1 MVAIPP
7 STAEN
12 CDVFVVGA
20 GLAGASAA
28 IGFARAGFSVIS
40 CGAVDRLARGRTVA
54 LLGRS
59 VDLLEELGVWG
70 EVEKSASPL
79 RSLRIVDDTGS
90 LLAARPVEFHAREIN
105 SEAFGWNI
113 PNARLADILAR
124 PLAAS
129 ANLARVETN
138 VESFDFSGEYAVIG
152 ASDGRRFGA
161 RLVIGADGRDSSAR
175 KAAGIDSRLHRY
187 AQSALTMFLTHTR
200 PHDDFSTEFHTRQGP
215 FTLVPLPGA
224 DEAPFRSS
232 LVWVMSEAEARRRAA
247 IDDEALACE
256 IEDRAHG
263 LLGAIRIEPG
273 RGAFPTVRQSAARL
287 TATRLA
293 LVGDAGHAFPPIG
306 AQGLN
311 LGLRDVMGL
320 LDAARAARAERA
332 DIGGE
337 VALAGYA
344 ASRRADIA
352 FRTLAVDGLN
362 RSLLADF
369 ASVDALRGLG
379 LTALRHIGPLRRL
392 VMREGVA
399 PGPGAVT
406 GSPLARKTV
415 HRG

>member
-1 MVAIPP
+1 MVSSP
-7 STAEN
+7 SQTAEH

-40 CGAVDRLARGRTVA
+40 CGAIDRLARGRTVA

-59 VDLLEELGVWG
+59 VDFLGELGVWE

-79 RSLRIVDDTGS
+79 RSLRIIDDTGS
-90 LLAARPVEFHAREIN
+90 FLAARPVEFHAREIK

-113 PNARLADILAR
+113 ANARLADILAK

-129 ANLARVETN
+129 PNLARVDAKVET
-138 VESFDFSGEYAVIG
+138 FDFSGDYAAIG
-152 ASDGRRFGA
+152 AADGRRFGA
-161 RLVIGADGRDSSAR
+161 RLVVGADGRDSSAR
-175 KAAGIDSRLHRY
+175 KSAGIGSRLHRY
-187 AQSALTMFLTHTR
+187 GQSALTMFLTHAR
-200 PHDDFSTEFHTRQGP
+200 PHGDFSTEFHTRQGP
-215 FTLVPLPGA
+215 FALVPLPGA
-224 DEAPFRSS
+224 VEAPFRSS

-247 IDDEALACE
+247 IDDEALEAE

-273 RGAFPTVRQSAARL
+273 RGAFPMIRQSVAGL

-293 LVGDAGHAFPPIG
+293 LVGDAAHAFPPIG

-320 LDAARAARAERA
+320 LSAAKAARADGA
-332 DIGGE
+332 DIGGD
-337 VALAGYA
+337 ATLAGYA

-352 FRTLAVDGLN
+352 LRTLAVDGLN

-369 ASVDALRGLG
+369 APVDALRGLG
-379 LTALRHIGPLRRL
+379 LTALRHVGPLRRL

-399 PGPGAVT
+399 PSLG
-406 GSPLARKTV
+406 R
-415 HRG
+415 

>member
-1 MVAIPP
+1 MVSIPRQ
-7 STAEN
+7 TAEY

-40 CGAVDRLARGRTVA
+40 CGGVDRLAQGRTVA

-59 VDLLEELGVWG
+59 VDFLEELGVWG

-113 PNARLADILAR
+113 ANARLADILAK

-129 ANLARVETN
+129 PNLSRVETN
-138 VESFDFSGEYAVIG
+138 VESFDFSGEYTAIR
-152 ASDGRRFGA
+152 AADGRRFGA
-161 RLVIGADGRDSSAR
+161 RLVIGADGRGSSAR

-187 AQSALTMFLTHTR
+187 GQSALTMFLAHTR

-224 DEAPFRSS
+224 DDAPFRSS

-247 IDDEALACE
+247 IDDEALASE
-256 IEDRAHG
+256 IEGRAHG

-273 RGAFPTVRQSAARL
+273 RGAFPMIRQSAARL

-293 LVGDAGHAFPPIG
+293 LVGDAAHAFPPIG

-311 LGLRDVMGL
+311 LGLRDVEGL
-320 LDAARAARAERA
+320 LDTAREARANSADVGGDAALER
-332 DIGGE
+332 
-337 VALAGYA
+337 YA
-344 ASRRADIA
+344 ASRRPDIA
-352 FRTLAVDGLN
+352 FRTMAVDGLN
-362 RSLLADF
+362 WSLLADF
-369 ASVDALRGLG
+369 APADALRGLG
-379 LTALRHIGPLRRL
+379 SAALRHIGPLRRM
-392 VMREGVA
+392 VMREGV
-399 PGPGAVT
+399 GPL
-406 GSPLARKTV
+406 PAR
-415 HRG
+415 

>member
-1 MVAIPP
+1 MVSTSPQ
-7 STAEN
+7 TAEN

-59 VDLLEELGVWG
+59 VDFLEELGVWE

-90 LLAARPVEFHAREIN
+90 MLAARPVEFHSREIK

-113 PNARLADILAR
+113 ANARLADILAQ

-129 ANLARVETN
+129 PNLARVEAK
-138 VESFDFSGEYAVIG
+138 VETFDFSGECAVIG
-152 ASDGRRFGA
+152 AADGRRFGA

-175 KAAGIDSRLHRY
+175 KAAGIGARLHRY
-187 AQSALTMFLTHTR
+187 GQSALTMFVAHSR
-200 PHDDFSTEFHTRQGP
+200 PHHDFSTEFHTRQGP

-247 IDDEALACE
+247 IDDEALESE

-273 RGAFPTVRQSAARL
+273 RGAFPMMRQSVARL

-293 LVGDAGHAFPPIG
+293 LVGDAAHAFPPIG

-320 LDAARAARAERA
+320 LGAAVAARADGA

-337 VALAGYA
+337 ATLSGYA

-352 FRTLAVDGLN
+352 LRTLAVDGLN

-369 ASVDALRGLG
+369 APVDAVRGLG

-399 PGPGAVT
+399 PSLG
-406 GSPLARKTV
+406 R
-415 HRG
+415 

>member
-1 MVAIPP
+1 MVSTSPQ
-7 STAEN
+7 TAEN

-59 VDLLEELGVWG
+59 VDFLRELGVWE

-79 RSLRIVDDTGS
+79 RSLRIVDDTDS
-90 LLAARPVEFHAREIN
+90 LLAARPVEFHAREIT

-113 PNARLADILAR
+113 ANARLADILAQ

-129 ANLARVETN
+129 PNLARVEAK
-138 VESFDFSGEYAVIG
+138 VETFDFSGECAVIG
-152 ASDGRRFGA
+152 AADGRRFGA

-175 KAAGIDSRLHRY
+175 KAAGIGARLHRY
-187 AQSALTMFLTHTR
+187 GQSALTMFVAHSR
-200 PHDDFSTEFHTRQGP
+200 PHHDFSTEFHTRQGP

-247 IDDEALACE
+247 IDDEALESE

-273 RGAFPTVRQSAARL
+273 RGAFPMMRQSVARL

-293 LVGDAGHAFPPIG
+293 LVGDAAHAFPPIG

-320 LDAARAARAERA
+320 LGAAVAARADGA

-337 VALAGYA
+337 ATLSGYA

-352 FRTLAVDGLN
+352 LRTLAVDGLN

-369 ASVDALRGLG
+369 APVDAVRGLG

-399 PGPGAVT
+399 PSLG
-406 GSPLARKTV
+406 R
-415 HRG
+415 